1 MDANIMDK
9 IDRGCLPTASKYV
22 KEQLVGAIIKFIDY
36 NDASAFSDDYNARSL
51 IKEVGPM
58 YMKQA
63 LLEHVV
69 KLEAMVGISNVRFVY
84 EYSKNYKNHSI
95 GESELRLFQTLSL
108 ANDAIFSNNA
118 VGDALKI
125 LEKDGVALF
134 NIVTSFVDYRYFKA
148 KASSLDTSYLNDDD
162 YKRIIW
168 KIDEYFKK
176 NV

>member
-1 MDANIMDK
+1 MDANIMNK
-9 IDRGCLPTASKYV
+9 IDRGCIPTAAKYV
-22 KEQLVGAIIKFIDY
+22 KEQLIGAIIKFIDY
-36 NDASAFSDDYNARSL
+36 DDVSAFSDDYGARNL
-51 IKEVGPM
+51 IREVGKDNM
-58 YMKQA
+58 MQA
-63 LLEHVV
+63 LLEHIV

-84 EYSKNYKNHSI
+84 DYSKNYKKHSI
-95 GESELRLFQTLSL
+95 GESELRLFETLSK

-118 VGDALKI
+118 VGDAVNILK
-125 LEKDGVALF
+125 KDGVALF

-148 KASSLDTSYLNDDD
+148 KASALDTSYLNDDD